1 MRFFVK
7 FLIYITF
14 VFVFLLR
21 ADEYELGHGLKLSDE
36 LHIGG
41 YFSLDYSISNEK
53 RQFRLDDV
61 AVLVYGDLSSKL
73 SYLIELE
80 AAPFYVKNYTTDTST
95 KDTTFHYERMYV
107 NYTHSEMFNIRIGKQ
122 ITPIGYWNLEPI
134 NVLRDTSS
142 NPLYSNKMFPKL
154 LTGVDLH
161 GYLDNDNSLKYHLF
175 MQNNDDL
182 DEDYINIKN
191 DYFIGASLEYEILD
205 ELSFGGAVGNYKTID
220 DDSDVV
226 LYQLDAKYD
235 NYPFVVQAEMAY
247 NDIDN
252 KLTGIT
258 NHQFAA
264 YSQATYN
271 LDMKNAIIGRYEYF
285 EENHID
291 DASHI
296 GVIGYSYRPMYSV
309 SFKAEY
315 QFNSDSD
322 LSKSLI
328 SFSVLF

>member
-1 MRFFVK
+1 MYLT
-7 FLIYITF
+7 LIF
-14 VFVFLLR
+14 VFFLK
-21 ADEYELGHGLKLSDE
+21 ADDYKLGHGLKLSDE
-36 LHIGG
+36 IHIGG
-41 YFSLDYSISNEK
+41 YFSLDYSKSNEK

-61 AVLVYGDLSSKL
+61 AFLLYGDLSSNI
-73 SYLIELE
+73 SYLLELE
-80 AAPFYVKNYTTDTST
+80 AAPFYTKNYTTDISET
-95 KDTTFHYERMYV
+95 DNTFHYERFYL
-107 NYTHSEMFNIRIGKQ
+107 NYTYSEMFNIRIGKQ

-161 GYLDNDNSLKYHLF
+161 GYLDDDNSLKYHLF
-175 MQNNDDL
+175 AQDNDDL

-191 DYFIGASLEYEILD
+191 DYFIGISLEYEFLD
-205 ELSFGGAVGNYKTID
+205 EVSFGGATGNYKTKD
-220 DDSDVV
+220 DNRDVV

-247 NDIDN
+247 NNIDN
-252 KLTGIT
+252 KVTDLKS
-258 NHQFAA
+258 HQFAA

-271 LDMKNAIIGRYEYF
+271 FNMKHAVIGRYEYF
-285 EENHID
+285 EDSHIGD
-291 DASHI
+291 TNHI

-315 QFNSDSD
+315 QFNSNSD
-322 LSKSLI
+322 LSKSII